1 MNALAHASGSLV
13 CEVSSFLGLA
23 LLRAAKVRL
32 GLASVA
38 LAIVAAEGN
47 SAERWWQSRGRL
59 SHLNSPV
66 RLLP

>member
-1 MNALAHASGSLV
+1 MNALAHASRII
-13 CEVSSFLGLA
+13 GLRGVEFSDWLA
-23 LLRAAKVRL
+23 RAAKVRL

-47 SAERWWQSRGRL
+47 SVERWWHSRGRL
-59 SHLNSPV
+59 SRLNSPV